1 MLHTTVDTYI
11 VDSCYTFDEGYETAI
26 MNNGNAWVIVER
38 YPTYE
43 EMKIGHEKWC
53 NFCETEPTEVYSV
66 QTDEMEEL

>member
-53 NFCETEPTEVYSV
+53 KFCETEPTEVYSV